1 MATNNQE
8 DHERAAAGLDFDNP
22 IREKAASLGQTVAE
36 NGPEVLLEEIEK
48 LLPESWREQITTFPL
63 AAMILGVGVGVF
75 LGMKKGD
82 EIIAAGSSM
91 LSAAAIANVSS
102 AMERVGVSNND

>member
-1 MATNNQE
+1 MATNNQD

-36 NGPEVLLEEIEK
+36 NGPEALLEEIEN

-63 AAMILGVGVGVF
+63 AAIIVGVGVGVF

-82 EIIAAGSSM
+82 EIIAAGSTM
-91 LSAAAIANVSS
+91 LSAAAISNVTS
-102 AMERVGVSNND
+102 AMEKMGGMNSD

>member
-1 MATNNQE
+1 MATNNQD

-36 NGPEVLLEEIEK
+36 NGPEALFQEIEN
-48 LLPESWREQITTFPL
+48 LLPEAWREHITSFPL

-91 LSAAAIANVSS
+91 LSAAAIANVTS
-102 AMERVGVSNND
+102 AMERVGVGNND